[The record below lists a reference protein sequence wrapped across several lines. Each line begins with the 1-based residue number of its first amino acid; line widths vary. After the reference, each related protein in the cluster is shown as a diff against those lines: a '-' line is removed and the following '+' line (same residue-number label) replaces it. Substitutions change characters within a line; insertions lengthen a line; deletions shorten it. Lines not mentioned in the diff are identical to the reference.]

1 MIEYPIVEFES
12 IAEGLPSAA
21 TYNNELLVTAV
32 TNQTETLRLYSRVN
46 ALQILVVQKGTAEFQ
61 IDYKKYS
68 VSENAVVI
76 IMPTHVVVSARSSSD
91 FKGLLMAA
99 SRSFMAFMDHTK
111 TPTQESPE
119 VAYMTIRKNPIL
131 QITADESALLRKCL
145 LAMQHNIQLTQHKLH
160 RQLLQNNMHNFLIEL
175 ANIVYQREEYY
186 TAPTLSR
193 KEELFAAFLKLLIAN
208 VRKEHIVSFY
218 SDKLFITPQ
227 YLSLILKEQTG
238 KSANKWIDESLIQEA
253 KILLKAPQATVQQVA
268 DILHFSDQSTF
279 GKFFKKHM
287 GVSPM
292 EYRKSV

>member
-21 TYNNELLVTAV
+21 IYNNELLVTPV
-32 TNQTETLRLYSRVN
+32 TSQTEALRLYTRVN
-46 ALQILVVQKGTAEFQ
+46 ALQIMVVQKGTAEFQ
-61 IDYKKYS
+61 VDYKKYT

-76 IMPTHVVVSARSSSD
+76 IMPTHVVVSAEPSPD

-99 SRSFMAFMDHTK
+99 SRSFMEHAAA
-111 TPTQESPE
+111 PTQESPE

-131 QITADESALLRKCL
+131 QITADEAALLRKCL

-160 RQLLQNNMHNFLIEL
+160 RHLLQNNMHNFLIEL

-186 TAPTLSR
+186 TAPKLSR

-292 EYRKSV
+292 EYRKSL

>member
-12 IAEGLPSAA
+12 VAEGFPAA
-21 TYNNELLVTAV
+21 AIYNNELLVTAV
-32 TNQTETLRLYSRVN
+32 NSQVETLRSYSRVN
-46 ALQILVVQKGTAEFQ
+46 ALQIMLVLKGTAEFQ
-61 IDYKKYS
+61 VDYKRYT
-68 VSENAVVI
+68 VSENAVIV
-76 IMPTHVVVSARSSSD
+76 IMPTHVVVSSEPSPD

-99 SRSFMAFMDHTK
+99 SRSFLEHTAA
-111 TPTQESPE
+111 PVRDSPE

-131 QITADESALLRKCL
+131 QITADEAALLRKCL
-145 LAMQHNIQLTQHKLH
+145 LAMQSNIRLTDHKLH
-160 RQLLQNNMHNFLIEL
+160 RYLLQNNMHNFLIEL

-186 TAPTLSR
+186 TAPKLSR

-227 YLSLILKEQTG
+227 YLSLILKELTG

-268 DILHFSDQSTF
+268 DMLHFSDQSTF

-287 GVSPM
+287 GLSPM
-292 EYRKSV
+292 EYRKSL

>member
-12 IAEGLPSAA
+12 IAESFPSAA
-21 TYNNELLVTAV
+21 IYNNELLVTAV
-32 TNQTETLRLYSRVN
+32 SNQSEAIRSYSRVN
-46 ALQILVVQKGTAEFQ
+46 ALQIMLVQKGTAEFQ
-61 IDYKKYS
+61 VDYKKYT
-68 VSENAVVI
+68 VGENAVVI
-76 IMPTHVVVSARSSSD
+76 IMPTHVVVSSEPSPD

-99 SRSFMAFMDHTK
+99 SRSFLEHAAA
-111 TPTQESPE
+111 PTQESPE

-131 QITADESALLRKCL
+131 QITADEAALLRKCL

-160 RQLLQNNMHNFLIEL
+160 RHLLQNNMHNFLIEL

-186 TAPTLSR
+186 TAPKLSR

-292 EYRKSV
+292 EYRKSL